1 MKKKLLSGLF
11 ALALLATT
19 AVGVAESKKSE
30 VAMSDLA
37 MANVEALA
45 NGESEGGERIICY
58 RKIEGFQGFPM
69 EDKTWCN
76 ECRARPASSWSDK
89 SECSK

>member
-1 MKKKLLSGLF
+1 MKKKLFSGLF

-30 VAMSDLA
+30 ATMSDLA

-45 NGESEGGERIICY
+45 NGESGSSDCTTYCTPADGHKCIIMWPGAEGITCPR
-58 RKIEGFQGFPM
+58 Q
-69 EDKTWCN
+69 
-76 ECRARPASSWSDK
+76 RPK
-89 SECSK
+89 SN